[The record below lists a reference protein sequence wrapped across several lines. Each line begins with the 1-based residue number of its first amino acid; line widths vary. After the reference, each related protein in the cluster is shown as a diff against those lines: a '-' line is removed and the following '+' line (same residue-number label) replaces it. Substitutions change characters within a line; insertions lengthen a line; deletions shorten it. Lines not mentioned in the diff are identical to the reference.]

1 MLETVLLF
9 LALALSVN
17 LAAYGWLGAVE
28 ASSSKEAHRNEGLVY
43 LFIAGIF
50 TGVAAGAWYALA
62 FVVCPFG

>member
-1 MLETVLLF
+1 METVLLF
-9 LALALSVN
+9 LSPALSVN

-28 ASSSKEAHRNEGLVY
+28 ASSKEAHRNEGLVY

-62 FVVCPFG
+62 FVVRPSG